1 MMALSGGYQ
10 VLIIERSCVDER
22 FKFTSRNNSTKHEV
36 MVDFPLLIINDF
48 RDIDKYN
55 HHTLIQALIY

>member
-36 MVDFPLLIINDF
+36 MVDFPLLIINDLPNLVHKF
-48 RDIDKYN
+48 
-55 HHTLIQALIY
+55 